1 MKIDSSL
8 VGAVPTATSGSTP
21 RAEKEVPQKNSSST
35 VSLSEASARIQAVEA
50 SAHES
55 SGFNAAKVAAIRQA
69 IAEGTF
75 RINPNMIARKL
86 LASAQDLAQS
96 QGA

>member
-8 VGAVPTATSGSTP
+8 VSAVPTATSGSSP
-21 RAEKEVPQKNSSST
+21 RAEKIAPQNNSSST
-35 VSLSEASARIQAVEA
+35 VSLSDAAARIQAVEA

-55 SGFNAAKVAAIRQA
+55 SGFNSAKVAAIRQA
-69 IAEGTF
+69 ISDGTF
-75 RINPNMIARKL
+75 RIDVNLIAKKL
-86 LASAQDLAQS
+86 LTSAQDLLES